1 MFLCSLAEI
10 IRVSIYLLQNPWH
23 QIRLSAKAL
32 FVYALSGLS
41 WRCYNVLSLI
51 WANTHPADRPQ
62 RLGIYLTCQGGKV
75 TVSHWLWQDDHTG
88 LYVLYWKMS
97 WISYLYRCIWKFNNI
112 LYRKHHAYNTHLY
125 KHYHYMLYQQ
135 HNNWD
140 KLYLKKSF
148 TYQYFDISIY
158 VIMPIQWSA
167 LKW

>member
-1 MFLCSLAEI
+1 MYSYQRLVSLAINHKNIPGSKIFKLCLHNNIERWTTTPNKSSFNITAFIMFLCSLAEI

-75 TVSHWLWQDDHTG
+75 TVSHWFWQDDHTG

-97 WISYLYRCIWKFNNI
+97 CHIIFI
-112 LYRKHHAYNTHLY
+112 PV
-125 KHYHYMLYQQ
+125 YMK
-135 HNNWD
+135 N
-140 KLYLKKSF
+140 
-148 TYQYFDISIY
+148 
-158 VIMPIQWSA
+158 
-167 LKW
+167 

>member
-75 TVSHWLWQDDHTG
+75 TVSHWFWQDDHTG

-97 WISYLYRCIWKFNNI
+97 WISYLYRYIWKINNI
-112 LYRKHHAYNTHLY
+112 LYRKHHAYNTHY
-125 KHYHYMLYQQ
+125 INIITTHYTSNTITKTNCKNHIVY
-135 HNNWD
+135 
-140 KLYLKKSF
+140 KLYINIL
-148 TYQYFDISIY
+148 IY
-158 VIMPIQWSA
+158 Y
-167 LKW
+167 

>member
-41 WRCYNVLSLI
+41 WRCYDVLSLI

-75 TVSHWLWQDDHTG
+75 TVSHWLWQGGHTG
-88 LYVLYWKMS
+88 LYVLYCK
-97 WISYLYRCIWKFNNI
+97 ISYRITWIPVYMYIWKFNNI
-112 LYRKHHAYNTHLY
+112 FYRKHHAFNTHYMNIITICYTSNTITKTNCKNHIVY
-125 KHYHYMLYQQ
+125 K
-135 HNNWD
+135 
-140 KLYLKKSF
+140 
-148 TYQYFDISIY
+148 
-158 VIMPIQWSA
+158 
-167 LKW
+167 